1 MTGVVLGIITAL
13 LWGSADIL
21 SSLAARY
28 VGAWRVTLLAQ
39 ASGCLALAGGGLFL
53 SWRFPQEH
61 FFTALP
67 SPLFGVL
74 VLHAIV
80 LGALA
85 AGGYV
90 ALYRSLAQGPLA
102 LVSPIIAANGAVTLL
117 AAILFAREQVDL
129 EEGLVLAVIL
139 LGVVLAALQTDDRQ
153 HKASLLTRS
162 GIGWALMAMMGLG
175 LLGFGIGASTHTVNA
190 FFLLLCTRC
199 WTLLFLDLAA
209 HAFRPQAF
217 APPLRLKHLVFIIGA
232 GSTEMAGLVF
242 FSLDARVVTTGIAGV
257 LASVNTVLPL
267 VFGVLVYRERLG
279 KRLLGVPLIVA
290 GLAALSLPSTLR
302 ILVLQSIL
310 LTLLL
315 GRLLWMT
322 VQQCIQTHACHTKS
336 AGHTLGYTRYALLG
350 AGVPLVLLVV
360 AMSTHLV
367 PGIKVVSV
375 PGIIFAMIAVVM
387 VCLIHP
393 ALKYDAPPG
402 SQNVCNENAD
412 GVLDEPPTPPEAS
425 WNLIIVPSRE
435 SQYTKLGS
443 STQQTRAPSLRW
455 AGSPASRSIREQ
467 KKHGMWPRNTEV
479 LLLSSRYGLS
489 TPGALTY
496 PLPTAMEVDPQAWLW
511 AVRQQLARALAC
523 KPYSEIV
530 VCVYPQ
536 QQAVFTQECFAPEQR
551 VTILPAHARGGDAL
565 RDWILEHIC
574 GETQHLLPLAMLELS
589 PTTLHL
595 LWKHDIYSLWEV
607 LERDRDQ
614 VLRLLNGRLECF
626 RELELQLCRA
636 GLKECLCPTNPLTY
650 PHIGYL
656 DGPK

>member
-217 APPLRLKHLVFIIGA
+217 APPLRLKHLVLIG
-232 GSTEMAGLVF
+232 G
-242 FSLDARVVTTGIAGV
+242 AGV
-257 LASVNTVLPL
+257 LQSRRAGSDHRDRRCTGISEYPTPPRVWCA
-267 VFGVLVYRERLG
+267 GVSRTPG
-279 KRLLGVPLIVA
+279 QAVA
-290 GLAALSLPSTLR
+290 GCPLDCRRTCGAVLALHTQDPGSPKHAAHTPAGKTVVDDSPAMPPDACTPHEIGRPYTGVHAVCAVGSRST
-302 ILVLQSIL
+302 
-310 LTLLL
+310 
-315 GRLLWMT
+315 
-322 VQQCIQTHACHTKS
+322 ACA
-336 AGHTLGYTRYALLG
+336 AGGSDEYALG
-350 AGVPLVLLVV
+350 AGNKGRQCPWDNL
-360 AMSTHLV
+360 
-367 PGIKVVSV
+367 
-375 PGIIFAMIAVVM
+375 
-387 VCLIHP
+387 C
-393 ALKYDAPPG
+393 YDSG
-402 SQNVCNENAD
+402 S
-412 GVLDEPPTPPEAS
+412 
-425 WNLIIVPSRE
+425 
-435 SQYTKLGS
+435 
-443 STQQTRAPSLRW
+443 
-455 AGSPASRSIREQ
+455 
-467 KKHGMWPRNTEV
+467 H
-479 LLLSSRYGLS
+479 GLS
-489 TPGALTY
+489 HTSCLDIRWSSW
-496 PLPTAMEVDPQAWLW
+496 E
-511 AVRQQLARALAC
+511 
-523 KPYSEIV
+523 
-530 VCVYPQ
+530 
-536 QQAVFTQECFAPEQR
+536 PE
-551 VTILPAHARGGDAL
+551 
-565 RDWILEHIC
+565 
-574 GETQHLLPLAMLELS
+574 
-589 PTTLHL
+589 
-595 LWKHDIYSLWEV
+595 
-607 LERDRDQ
+607 
-614 VLRLLNGRLECF
+614 RL
-626 RELELQLCRA
+626 Q
-636 GLKECLCPTNPLTY
+636 
-650 PHIGYL
+650 
-656 DGPK
+656 